1 VNTFAGFLRRLSL
14 LARAILKVVLAVVA
28 PLAGFLR
35 RLLAGFLRRLSVL
48 ARPIL
53 KVMLVVVTP
62 LAGFLRR
69 LLAGLLRRLSVVERA
84 ILRVVL
90 VVLTPLANFRRH
102 HPVLARGILTV
113 VFVAVS
119 LFATY
124 FFDPITNYNLAA
136 GAAMSIVIVGLSF
149 LTGFSGQVSLGN
161 GAFMGVGCYV
171 AAIWANHHATTPM
184 IGVLALATAAGGA
197 VGLLIGLPATRLRGP
212 YLAGMTIAFAVAF
225 PSVLDL
231 FSSWTNGGTAL
242 QLPQLLSPPGWIVS
256 LFSKSTGS
264 LTPNN
269 MWLADVAIIV
279 AGVAFFFM
287 ANLFQSRTGRAM
299 RLVRENEVAAE
310 LAGVSLARARVLA
323 FMVAAAYAGL
333 GGGLTTLVSGSVAPS
348 NFQLNL
354 SITILAV
361 LVIGGIGTLSG
372 ALIGGMVYAYS
383 TTWINQI
390 VSHTN
395 LDPTGSVATSLNG
408 IIFGALLIIVM
419 LVAPLGIAG
428 SLRLFI
434 AKGLARR
441 S

>member
-1 VNTFAGFLRRLSL
+1 MNALAGFRRRLSA
-14 LARAILKVVLAVVA
+14 LARAILRIVLVVVK
-28 PLAGFLR
+28 PLAKAVLVVGNAF
-35 RLLAGFLRRLSVL
+35 AGFWRRLSAL
-48 ARPIL
+48 A
-53 KVMLVVVTP
+53 
-62 LAGFLRR
+62 
-69 LLAGLLRRLSVVERA
+69 RA
-84 ILRVVL
+84 ILRAVL
-90 VVLTPLANFRRH
+90 VVVRPLARAVLVVVDPLVKVALVVAKPLAAFRRR
-102 HPVLARGILTV
+102 HPVLARVILTV
-113 VFVAVS
+113 LVVAVA

-171 AAIWANHHATTPM
+171 AAIWANHHTTTP
-184 IGVLALATAAGGA
+184 IVGLLAIATLAGAA

-212 YLAGMTIAFAVAF
+212 YLAGMTLAFAIAFQ
-225 PSVLDL
+225 PLEDL
-231 FSSWTNGGTAL
+231 FSSWTQGGTAL
-242 QLPQLLSPPGWIVS
+242 QLPFGAVTPPGWLVS
-256 LFSKSTGS
+256 LFSKSTSGQ
-264 LTPNN
+264 TPNN
-269 MWLADVAIIV
+269 MWLADIAIVV

-333 GGGLTTLVSGSVAPS
+333 GGGLTTLVSGSVEPT

-372 ALIGGMVYAYS
+372 ALIGGMIYAYS

-395 LDPTGSVATSLNG
+395 LDPTGRVATSLNG
-408 IIFGALLIIVM
+408 IIFGALLILVM

-428 SLRLFI
+428 SLRLAV
-434 AKGLARR
+434 AKRLARR
-441 S
+441 R